1 MKLVSGAIL
10 FLAAEQAYAH
20 AHLVQFPNHD
30 VASRVLVPGSL
41 VLLVLAVLMF
51 AWGLLTEARSPAK
64 TCREPA
70 DRAALPTSKP

>member
-1 MKLVSGAIL
+1 MKLVTGAIL

-51 AWGLLTEARSPAK
+51 VWGLLTEARSPTK
-64 TCREPA
+64 SCGQPA
-70 DRAALPTSKP
+70 DSAALQAPKQ